1 MATFRVI
8 SESNVRQ
15 LGPLL
20 AGPVRPS
27 GPCCL
32 GVAEAPFLS
41 LESSKTATFLVGS
54 ESNVRPLGPLPAGPV
69 RPLGPC
75 CLGVAEAPFL
85 SLETHFSHPGACDS
99 TVNGQGNNMSACF
112 SQQFQFSKCPKM
124 TKVGTCWIKPL
135 PNPPTCV
142 HGDQV
147 MVSIV
152 GVLHTN
158 SSWFYSPFCGA
169 NIQLFP

>member
-8 SESNVRQ
+8 SESNVRR
-15 LGPLL
+15 LGPLS

-69 RPLGPC
+69 RPSGPC

-85 SLETHFSHPGACDS
+85 SLES
-99 TVNGQGNNMSACF
+99 
-112 SQQFQFSKCPKM
+112 
-124 TKVGTCWIKPL
+124 
-135 PNPPTCV
+135 
-142 HGDQV
+142 
-147 MVSIV
+147 
-152 GVLHTN
+152 
-158 SSWFYSPFCGA
+158 
-169 NIQLFP
+169 